1 MLNSLTATASE
12 QFCFFGKAFSFSSL
26 CLDSSLLLL
35 HLVAGVSV
43 KLVDL
48 SVHHVN
54 VRRELLS
61 IVLELFQADLQG
73 SPLIVALK
81 DFLLR
86 LRNTNLADFILLLQ
100 IDYQLVLSLDYS
112 LVLLDHL
119 LRLLAL
125 SFVLRSHVSSHV
137 VESIEFLVKT
147 RDFVVFYYHE
157 LVELIDFLL
166 RVSCLS
172 FVALQ
177 H

>member
-1 MLNSLTATASE
+1 MNSLSATASE
-12 QFCFFGKAFSFSSL
+12 QFCFLGKAFSFGSL

-43 KLVDL
+43 ELVDL
-48 SVHHVN
+48 SVHHVD

-61 IVLELFQADLQG
+61 VVLKFFQADLQG
-73 SPLIVALK
+73 SPLIVALEN
-81 DFLLR
+81 FLLC
-86 LRNTNLADFILLLQ
+86 LRNSNLADFVLLLQ
-100 IDYQLVLSLDYS
+100 IDYQFVLSLDHG

-125 SFVLRSHVSSHV
+125 SVVLRTHVCPHV

-147 RDFVVFYYHE
+147 RDFVVFNYHQ
-157 LVELIDFLL
+157 LVKLVDFLL
-166 RVSCLS
+166 RVSSLS